1 MNKMLRI
8 LCLTVACLLPAL
20 PGTALAAKFPDRP
33 ITLYV
38 NYAGGGTTDT
48 SARMLA
54 KAAEKYLG
62 VPVTIMNKPGGQ
74 ATTAII
80 ELMRK
85 KADGYTIG
93 VGSYAPM
100 TIMTHLLK
108 VPFKPD
114 DFDYILGYGMF
125 LYTVGVRADSPIK
138 TVEDLKAYA
147 KDKPQGLTYAAAGY
161 PHPITMYRLGKQIG
175 VTFNHVGVKS
185 SSEAFTK
192 ALGGHVDVLSIVL
205 GDVVPLV
212 KSGEIR
218 LLGVCTAE
226 RQEFVPDVP
235 TFKEQ
240 GYDLEVIS
248 RLTLCAPKGVPAE
261 RLQILR
267 EAFKKAFEDPEFQ
280 DVMKKINMPMKYTD
294 GDATLKDIMAVYT
307 QTGENL
313 KAMGMHG
320 QK

>member
-1 MNKMLRI
+1 MKALSRI
-8 LCLTVACLLPAL
+8 FRITAAIFLLMLPA
-20 PGTALAAKFPDRP
+20 AAQAAKFPDRP
-33 ITLYV
+33 INLYV

-48 SARMLA
+48 SARILA
-54 KAAEKYLG
+54 KAAEKYLN

-74 ATTAII
+74 GTTALI
-80 ELMRK
+80 ELMNQ

-108 VPFKPD
+108 IPFKPD
-114 DFDYILGYGMF
+114 DFEYILGYGVF
-125 LYTVGVRADSPIK
+125 LYTVGVKADSPIK
-138 TVEDLKAYA
+138 SVDDFKKMAGG
-147 KDKPQGLTYAAAGY
+147 KPLTYAAAGY
-161 PHPITMYRLGKQIG
+161 PHPITMYRLGKQTG
-175 VTFNHVGVKS
+175 ASFNHVGVKS

-205 GDVVPLV
+205 GDVMPLV

-218 LLGVCTAE
+218 LLGVCAAE
-226 RQEFVPDVP
+226 RQDFAPDVP
-235 TFKEQ
+235 TFKEL

-261 RLQILR
+261 RMQILR
-267 EAFKKAFEDPEFQ
+267 DAFRKAFDDPEFQ
-280 DVMKKINMPMKYTD
+280 EVMKRINMPTEYTD
-294 GDATLKDIMAVYT
+294 GEATLKDIMRVYRE
-307 QTGENL
+307 TGENL
-313 KAMGMHG
+313 DAMGIKG

>member
-1 MNKMLRI
+1 MKALSRIFCIAAASVLLMLP
-8 LCLTVACLLPAL
+8 VAAQ
-20 PGTALAAKFPDRP
+20 AAKFPDRP

-48 SARMLA
+48 SARILA
-54 KAAEKYLG
+54 KAAEKYLD

-74 ATTAII
+74 GTTALI
-80 ELMRK
+80 ELMNK
-85 KADGYTIG
+85 QADGYTIG

-114 DFDYILGYGMF
+114 DFEYILGYGVF
-125 LYTVGVRADSPIK
+125 LYTVGVQTDSPIK
-138 TVEDLKAYA
+138 SVDDFKKLA
-147 KDKPQGLTYAAAGY
+147 DGKPLTYAAAGY
-161 PHPITMYRLGKQIG
+161 PHPITMYRLGKQTRA
-175 VTFNHVGVKS
+175 TFNHVGVKS

-205 GDVVPLV
+205 GDVMPLV

-226 RQEFVPDVP
+226 RQNFAPDVP

-261 RLQILR
+261 RIQILR
-267 EAFKKAFEDPEFQ
+267 DAFKKAFDDPEFQ
-280 DVMKKINMPMKYTD
+280 EVMKRINMPTEYTD
-294 GDATLKDIMAVYT
+294 GETTLKDIMKVYKE
-307 QTGENL
+307 TGESL
-313 KAMGMHG
+313 EAMGIKG